1 MEEERWREVRGVNSW
16 SNCRISYVNV
26 HVVRCAGSEVAGER
40 GCAGSPP
47 HRTSVPVLQ
56 LRLRPN
62 AKENENENENGARF
76 QFSFSHWPK
85 LKKGL
90 IFNLKGL

>member
-1 MEEERWREVRGVNSW
+1 MGRTPYGGGG
-16 SNCRISYVNV
+16 Y
-26 HVVRCAGSEVAGER
+26 
-40 GCAGSPP
+40 PP
-47 HRTSVPVLQ
+47 SQGFSFLVIGLDQKILNTPG
-56 LRLRPN
+56 PN